1 VDNCERHNT
10 EDFVAFD
17 LIMETKKILVPI
29 DLSEITGTVVAI
41 AIKFAKK
48 TGMALTLLHIKH
60 IKSRP
65 DVEQQLQT
73 INDEIIAKDKV
84 ICNHILKSGSVFNEI
99 ATEASNPEYA
109 FAIIGT
115 HGFKGLRE
123 VMFGADILRL
133 LKAMPVPV
141 LTVLKGYVLPEAGIN
156 KILMP
161 VASHT
166 TFNLIID
173 ATVKFAKWFDA
184 EVHLYSIEKPEMNW
198 TQQLIDNIKL
208 AETTFKKEGVT
219 YIRINEKFYS
229 YSIGYSKQT
238 LQYAQNIDAGLI
250 AIMSSPAKEHIY
262 FADGDKEQLITNKY
276 RIPVLSASNCVS
288 LG

>member
-1 VDNCERHNT
+1 M
-10 EDFVAFD
+10 AFD

-29 DLSEITGTVVAI
+29 DLSEITATVVDAAI
-41 AIKFAKK
+41 EFAKK

-60 IKSRP
+60 IKSHP
-65 DVEQQLQT
+65 DVEQQLQN
-73 INDEIIAKDKV
+73 INDEIIAVDKV
-84 ICNHILKSGSVFNEI
+84 ACNYILKTGSIFNEI
-99 ATEASNPEYA
+99 ALEASNPEYS

-115 HGFKGLRE
+115 HGFKGFRE

-133 LKAMPVPV
+133 LKTMPVPV
-141 LTVLKGYVLPEAGIN
+141 LTVLKGYVLPEAGIH
-156 KILMP
+156 KILIP

-173 ATVKFAKWFDA
+173 ATVKFAKWHNA
-184 EVHLYSIEKPEMNW
+184 EVHLYSIEKPNMAW
-198 TQQLIDNIKL
+198 TQQLLKNINL
-208 AETTFKKEGVT
+208 AETTFEKERVNF
-219 YIRINEKFYS
+219 IRVNEKFNS
-229 YSIGYSKQT
+229 YAIGYSKQT

-276 RIPVLSASNCVS
+276 RIPVLSASKIIVTE
-288 LG
+288 